1 MRIRTYLKSIM
12 MMTWITVLLL
22 SLPATTFSAD
32 ALNTFTFQGRLE
44 NADGVPVS
52 STLNMTFKLYDNQN
66 NSLWSD
72 SLSVSIV
79 AGSFDLLLGKSESN
93 PIPFTV
99 NQHARYI
106 GLAVGSDPEMEP
118 RQEIGGV
125 LRAGMALSVTDAAI
139 TTSKL
144 ADSAVTSNKIAN
156 NAISSDKIADNTVSS
171 SKLAGSSSAL
181 TSGTNGQTLIS
192 NGDGSFRWGHPITG
206 IITASEGVKL
216 GTFSTCNSTYEGL
229 IRYNSSSK
237 TVEFC
242 NGTDWTEMSGSSD
255 SGACGSNLLMDDQQ
269 TVSGWT
275 VCYLPGTASDSLRNA
290 ACSTLFDSSGKN
302 YGCWHSNS
310 TYPHDNSSAISSAC
324 SAGAQNSTTYSAWSG
339 TSHILIVCIQD

>member
-1 MRIRTYLKSIM
+1 MKKNHSKFICFVIFLLISI
-12 MMTWITVLLL
+12 
-22 SLPATTFSAD
+22 SNNAFSAES
-32 ALNTFTFQGRLE
+32 LNTFTFQGQLN
-44 NADGVPVS
+44 NADGSPVS
-52 STLNMTFKLYDNQN
+52 STINMTFQIYDNQN
-66 NSLWSD
+66 NSLWSE
-72 SLSVSIV
+72 SLSVSII
-79 AGSFDLLLGKSESN
+79 AGGFDLMLGKSESN

-99 NQHARYI
+99 NQQARYI
-106 GLAVGSDPEMEP
+106 GLSVGGDPEMEP

-125 LRAGMALSVTDAAI
+125 LRAGMSLSVTDAAI

-156 NAISSDKIADNTVSS
+156 NAISSDKIADNTVSTA
-171 SKLAGSSSAL
+171 KLAGSSSAL
-181 TSGTNGQTLIS
+181 TNGTNGQTLIS
-192 NGDGSFRWGHPITG
+192 NGDGTFRWGNAISG

-216 GTFSTCNSTYEGL
+216 GTFATCNSTYEGL
-229 IRYNSSSK
+229 IRYNSTSK

-275 VCYLPGTASDSLRNA
+275 VCYLPGTASETLRTS

-310 TYPHDNSSAISSAC
+310 TYPHDNSSAINSAC
-324 SAGAQNSTTYSAWSG
+324 TAGSQNSTTYSAWTG